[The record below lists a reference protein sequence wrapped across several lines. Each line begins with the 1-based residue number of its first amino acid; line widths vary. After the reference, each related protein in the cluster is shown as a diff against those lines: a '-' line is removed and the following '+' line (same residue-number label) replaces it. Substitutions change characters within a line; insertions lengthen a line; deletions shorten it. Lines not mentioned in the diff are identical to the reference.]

1 MKAFGHKIEIEKS
14 QLIVRKGT
22 KEGVFIDPSGIVVD
36 VDDYMLVGDSKN
48 VSNKGNNDRDTNRD
62 ELSLRDLQGEK
73 EEIYKLKKQAEE
85 ADNRYAQIYEKAIE
99 YEDKLQYEREYSS
112 SKETICQ
119 QQDKD
124 IGEYKKEIERLVS
137 SEEELK

>member
-1 MKAFGHKIEIEKS
+1 MEAFGHKIEIEKS

-22 KEGVFIDPSGIVVD
+22 KEGVFIDSSGIVVD
-36 VDDYMLVGDSKN
+36 VDGDSKN

-62 ELSLRDLQGEK
+62 KLSLRDLQGEK

-85 ADNRYAQIYEKAIE
+85 ADNRYAQIYEKPIE